1 MRSPIQAGGFISI
14 RPHSLFST
22 DTRSIYSDQNSIR
35 KISMATTPQ
44 LRVLFFDVFVTCVA
58 QRTPVA
64 DELWRAAREA
74 LESDV
79 SSISSEVRTKATKMV
94 CPSQL
99 STPIKY
105 KLISFAVI
113 RAVVRVRR
121 GRWLT
126 K

>member
-1 MRSPIQAGGFISI
+1 M
-14 RPHSLFST
+14 
-22 DTRSIYSDQNSIR
+22 
-35 KISMATTPQ
+35 TTPPPH
-44 LRVLFFDVFVTCVA
+44 LRVLFFDVFGTCVA

-79 SSISSEVRTKATKMV
+79 SSIGSEVRTKATEMV
-94 CPSQL
+94 CPGRVEHSHRI
-99 STPIKY
+99 PIDFP
-105 KLISFAVI
+105 LAVI

-126 K
+126 KIT

>member
-1 MRSPIQAGGFISI
+1 MTI
-14 RPHSLFST
+14 
-22 DTRSIYSDQNSIR
+22 
-35 KISMATTPQ
+35 TPQ
-44 LRVLFFDVFVTCVA
+44 LRVLFFDVFGTCVA

-64 DELWRAAREA
+64 DELWRAAQEA

-79 SSISSEVRTKATKMV
+79 SSISSEVRTKATEIV

-105 KLISFAVI
+105 KLICFADI
-113 RAVVRVRR
+113 RTVVRVWR
-121 GRWLT
+121 GWCLT

>member
-1 MRSPIQAGGFISI
+1 MI
-14 RPHSLFST
+14 
-22 DTRSIYSDQNSIR
+22 N
-35 KISMATTPQ
+35 TPQ
-44 LRVLFFDVFVTCVA
+44 LRVLFFDIFGTCVA

-79 SSISSEVRTKATKMV
+79 SSISSEVRTKATNMV

-113 RAVVRVRR
+113 RAVVGVRS
-121 GRWLT
+121 GRCLM

>member
-1 MRSPIQAGGFISI
+1 M
-14 RPHSLFST
+14 
-22 DTRSIYSDQNSIR
+22 R
-35 KISMATTPQ
+35 KISMITIPK
-44 LRVLFFDVFVTCVA
+44 LRVLFFDVFGTCVA

-99 STPIKY
+99 STYLKY
-105 KLISFAVI
+105 KLIYFAVI
-113 RAVVRVRR
+113 RPVVRVRR